1 MQFHPSAKFPKRPKR
16 KPKPPKCKA
25 CGRENG
31 PLIEGK
37 CASCTGLGV

>member
-1 MQFHPSAKFPKRPKR
+1 MVLQPIIRWLVT
-16 KPKPPKCKA
+16 PKCKA